1 MRLVMFALFSALL
14 FSQSASIAQT
24 SEDPSNGNL
33 ISEPSLADFDHASRT
48 PGFSQVY
55 DIVDQNGVAQNNRA
69 PGIIS
74 APYEV
79 VDSNG
84 DAAL

>member
-1 MRLVMFALFSALL
+1 MRLVMFSLLSALL

-24 SEDPSNGNL
+24 SEDVSNGNL
-33 ISEPSLADFDHASRT
+33 IQEPSLADYDHARRS

-55 DIVDQNGVAQNNRA
+55 DIVDKNGVAQNNRA

-84 DAAL
+84 DATL